1 MTEFLSYLMD
11 IPYRWITT
19 VPYAL
24 PFVWAGAI
32 IGHSFIA
39 TPAKFNAKGVERHHI
54 LEIGRETFS
63 MFFFA
68 EIFFL
73 SLITATMVIA
83 VVGSYVWFVFSL
95 IGLSLFLQRYYLRPI
110 LFNAVDHSL
119 ENRPLPSKFHH
130 RFYAFL
136 EAFKFITLIGLGSL
150 LITY

>member
-19 VPYAL
+19 VPYAM
-24 PFVWAGAI
+24 PFVWAGAV

-39 TPAKFNAKGVERHHI
+39 TPAKFKVEG
-54 LEIGRETFS
+54 LGQPQALAIGRATFS

-73 SLITATMVIA
+73 AMITATMVVA
-83 VVGSYVWFVFSL
+83 NVGAYVWFVYAL
-95 IGLSLFLQRYYLRPI
+95 VVISLFLQRYYLRPI
-110 LFNAVDHSL
+110 LFNRVDHAL
-119 ENRPLPSKFHH
+119 ENRPLPSSFHH
-130 RFYAFL
+130 KFYAFL
-136 EAFKFITLIGLGSL
+136 EMFKFITLIGLGSL